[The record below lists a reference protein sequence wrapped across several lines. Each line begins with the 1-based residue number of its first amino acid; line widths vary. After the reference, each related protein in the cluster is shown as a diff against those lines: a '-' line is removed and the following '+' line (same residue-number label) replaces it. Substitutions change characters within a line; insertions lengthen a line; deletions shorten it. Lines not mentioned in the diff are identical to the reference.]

1 MEETKKRPG
10 RPKKAVVNDNVKDTT
25 TTTVETVK
33 KPKERLVMKD
43 TDEVVV
49 RSNVFG
55 ELIYIN
61 DRTGDQINWEN
72 YEEEQVMSAKDIRDM
87 KARQQSF
94 FKEGWI
100 SIVDSPDVDF
110 DEYTMKEVYNALQIG
125 RYYNDS
131 LVSFNMDDIFTM
143 SEDARGKKVS
153 TMSESVKRSAIIRAN
168 DKIKDGSL
176 DSIKKVKLLEE
187 VLGCELTSPED

>member
-1 MEETKKRPG
+1 
-10 RPKKAVVNDNVKDTT
+10 
-25 TTTVETVK
+25 
-33 KPKERLVMKD
+33 
-43 TDEVVV
+43 
-49 RSNVFG
+49 
-55 ELIYIN
+55 
-61 DRTGDQINWEN
+61 
-72 YEEEQVMSAKDIRDM
+72 
-87 KARQQSF
+87 
-94 FKEGWI
+94 
-100 SIVDSPDVDF
+100 
-110 DEYTMKEVYNALQIG
+110 MKEVYDALQIG

-143 SEDARGKKVS
+143 SEDALRKKVS